1 MDCLAESP
9 RVEKALSMASVRS
22 LLKVVVLFG
31 NPLASEV
38 FAAKSWLET
47 S

>member
-22 LLKVVVLFG
+22 LLKVIVLFG
-31 NPLASEV
+31 NPL
-38 FAAKSWLET
+38 FPLKSSLR
-47 S
+47 SLG